1 MTEGEGEGGGI
12 GGLFGKGSTAE
23 QFLIWGVLQ
32 QIIQPLLNPATT
44 ELGKLVNSVTPVIP
58 LSAQEA
64 ADLVARKLIDH
75 GTGYDAANDNG
86 TGSDDFNH
94 MITGASHA
102 ADLGAAIAAY
112 QRGLIGTGTY
122 DGNEVS
128 LNGALADAGVREA
141 WTPILEQLATQIPT
155 VAEVMNAWL
164 EGQITEDE
172 AHTRYLAAGGDPTWF
187 QTSYDANGQAPTP
200 SQALELLNRG
210 IIGESGTGPEST
222 SYEQAFLEGPWRNK
236 WLKPFEALRYYLPP
250 PRTVTAMYHGGQ
262 LTHDT
267 AASLLVKQGLTA
279 ELAAAYLSPSHSS
292 AAAADKHLAKG
303 DLLALYADGLMS
315 RVDAISG
322 LEALKYSAHDA
333 ALIVELQDVRT
344 SAAQVTAGVTRTRT
358 LYNAGKLTDQAA
370 EHSLALLGIATAQA
384 KDMVDTWAV
393 TDVAPVRVL
402 SASQIDQAWGYGLI
416 STPAALAQ
424 LEALGYDPHDAWI
437 LLSIKNKGPIKG
449 TPEPKE

>member
-1 MTEGEGEGGGI
+1 MAGLGD
-12 GGLFGKGSTAE
+12 LFGKGSTAE

-32 QIIQPLLNPATT
+32 QLLMPLLNPVSVELAT
-44 ELGKLVNSVTPVIP
+44 LVNTAAPMVQ
-58 LSAQEA
+58 LSPADA
-64 ADLVARKLIDH
+64 ANLVARKLATEETGRLIAQANGIDA
-75 GTGYDAANDNG
+75 GEFDRLVTEAQ
-86 TGSDDFNH
+86 
-94 MITGASHA
+94 HA
-102 ADLGAAIAAY
+102 PDLGAVITAF
-112 QRGLIGTGTY
+112 QRKLIGTGVY
-122 DGNEVS
+122 DGIDTS
-128 LNGALADAGVREA
+128 LLGALADSGIREN
-141 WTPILEQLATQIPT
+141 WLPIMEQLTTEIPT

-187 QTSYDANGQAPTP
+187 QTSYNANGQAPTP

-210 IIGESGTGPEST
+210 IIPESGTGPEST

-267 AASLLVKQGLTA
+267 AASLLIKQGLTA

-370 EHSLALLGIATAQA
+370 EHSLALLGIAAAQA

-402 SASQIDQAWGYGLI
+402 SASQIDQAWGYGLMT
-416 STPAALAQ
+416 TPAALAQ
-424 LEALGYDPHDAWI
+424 LEALGYDPHDAW
-437 LLSIKNKGPIKG
+437 LLLAIKNKGPIKG